1 MLALPAPF
9 DADVVARAAVVQ
21 GYDSNTYQTQ
31 ESPGAPLVTRHPA
44 PFTGVDASAELR
56 FPGRDLDL
64 TTVRVGGRADHYEP
78 IGGSAAPG
86 DAPSGDGAVQGLLTS
101 HLALDARTA
110 LALREAASLTSFNA
124 VRATD
129 GTVFAFDPTLLQSTY
144 WTEDVE
150 AAIVHELAPTWRLTT
165 ALGAVA
171 SGTVA
176 SQTAA
181 SRTAAAS
188 QTEAALTGAA
198 VDHHGFDYVLPYAQA
213 DLAHD
218 LTPRSRGDLSV
229 LYQYAYQAFV
239 LDLTRDPATNIGPD
253 KTSFVTALAGYTYD
267 VGPGLTTALHA
278 GVVVASAPPRTV
290 DQRVVVSPSG
300 AGGIAY
306 HADAF
311 DLVGAASFTW
321 GTVTPRLGAG
331 PTANAS
337 VVAVGVPS
345 QVGAWQNFALVGT
358 AQLSYSLLST
368 GADASSKLGI
378 YAGGLEVRYALDRWL
393 GVTAGYHVRYATFDA
408 PPPGDTTPS
417 PFFQQVVYVGLS
429 GYLSTDPTQPPLV
442 RYAPAL
448 QPPG

>member
-1 MLALPAPF
+1 MLALAALF
-9 DADVVARAAVVQ
+9 DTDVVARAAVVQ
-21 GYDSNTYQTQ
+21 GYDSNTDQTQ
-31 ESPGAPLVTRHPA
+31 ESPGAALVTRHPA

-64 TTVRVGGRADHYEP
+64 TTLRVGGRADHYEP
-78 IGGSAAPG
+78 IGGDAAPG

-101 HLALDARTA
+101 RLTLDARTA
-110 LALREAASLTSFNA
+110 LTLREAASLTSFNA
-124 VRATD
+124 ARATD
-129 GTVFAFDPTLLQSTY
+129 GTVFVFDPTLLQSTY
-144 WTEDVE
+144 WIEDFD

-181 SRTAAAS
+181 SQTAAG
-188 QTEAALTGAA
+188 LTGPV

-213 DLAHD
+213 DLTHD

-253 KTSFVTALAGYTYD
+253 KTSFATALAGYAYD

-290 DQRVVVSPSG
+290 DQHVVVSPSG

-306 HADAF
+306 HDDAF

-321 GTVTPRLGAG
+321 GTVTPRLGSG

-345 QVGAWQNFALVGT
+345 QVGAWQNLALVGT

-393 GVTAGYHVRYATFDA
+393 GVTAGYDVRYATFDV
-408 PPPGDTTPS
+408 PPPVDTT

-429 GYLSTDPTQPPLV
+429 GYLSTDPTQLPLV